1 MKLRRN
7 NRETWTGW
15 VRTIHF
21 SRDSLITLCLCRVL
35 SLYRNTFVFDISK
48 IRQPETAKMLKG
60 FLRTYVCRVYQRLGM
75 AGNPKTPSEETLRNA
90 GWLATWVQCWLVKG
104 EMNNINIPLI
114 YSMHLHLS
122 VCGQVRPMKVIVT
135 HWTKVNM
142 AHQTSPYHLTILPQ
156 RRPHV
161 LPISS
166 FELIH

>member
-1 MKLRRN
+1 MSTR
-7 NRETWTGW
+7 
-15 VRTIHF
+15 
-21 SRDSLITLCLCRVL
+21 
-35 SLYRNTFVFDISK
+35 
-48 IRQPETAKMLKG
+48 
-60 FLRTYVCRVYQRLGM
+60 
-75 AGNPKTPSEETLRNA
+75 
-90 GWLATWVQCWLVKG
+90 
-104 EMNNINIPLI
+104 
-114 YSMHLHLS
+114 LHLG